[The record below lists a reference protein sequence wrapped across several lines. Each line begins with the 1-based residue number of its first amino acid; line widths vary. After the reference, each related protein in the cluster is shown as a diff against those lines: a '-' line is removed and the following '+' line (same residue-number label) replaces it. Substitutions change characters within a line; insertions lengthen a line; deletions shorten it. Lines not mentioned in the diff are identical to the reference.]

1 MGKPSLCAKPS
12 LGKMNKLFTVAG
24 LFAVFLGAV
33 HAGVIS
39 ATVPSA
45 ISAAPILN
53 ATTITVC
60 GVRVNWNVPSSN
72 GGKPILYYTIYAT
85 GGGTTHKKMAIVQ
98 GGATTTTFVT
108 GLKRTTA
115 YTFTVTAT
123 NEIGESEKSDASS
136 SVTTQNFRKYIFV
149 SDFHNDR
156 ILRFDFATKAFKDVF
171 VQKGSGGLRGPWGI
185 AFNKYDDPAQPR
197 TFYVASEGTSSI
209 LQYDACDGSFI
220 KQFAFVPGQPRGI
233 KFHLLPSAHKPPRAQ
248 KMLLVASAYTDSIL
262 KFNALTGSPLGTY
275 ATGVDTPW
283 DLVIGPQSSGVG
295 RDPEDIFV
303 TSEHEDAVI
312 QFQNTTGAFKSKF
325 TDKKVNYANGL
336 VFGTHQQTSH
346 LYATG
351 PYAGKV
357 IVKFDQ
363 NNGTYIEHF
372 EDRDLQYPL
381 GMVYYEQT
389 LYVNDKNTIRTYD
402 AETGEFLE
410 VWSSHDGLM
419 GSYLLFHDM

>member
-1 MGKPSLCAKPS
+1 ML
-12 LGKMNKLFTVAG
+12 LFSIV
-24 LFAVFLGAV
+24 V
-33 HAGVIS
+33 HAGTIT
-39 ATVPSA
+39 ATVPA
-45 ISAAPILN
+45 TIGAAPHLN
-53 ATTITVC
+53 ATTITAC
-60 GVRVNWNVPSSN
+60 GVRINWVVPSNN
-72 GGKPILYYTIYAT
+72 GGKPILHYTIYAT

-115 YTFTVTAT
+115 YTFTVTST
-123 NEIGESEKSDASS
+123 NEIGESAKSAASVS
-136 SVTTQNFRKYIFV
+136 ITAQNFRKYIFV
-149 SDFHNDR
+149 SDFLNDR
-156 ILRFDFATKAFKDVF
+156 VLRFDFATKQFKDVF
-171 VQKGSGGLRGPWGI
+171 VQKGSGGLRGPWGV

-197 TFYVASEGTSSI
+197 TFYVSSEGTSSI

-220 KQFAFVPGQPRGI
+220 KQFAFVPGQPRGM
-233 KFHLLPSAHKPPRAQ
+233 KFHMLPSAHNPPRQQ
-248 KMLLVASAYTDSIL
+248 KMLLVCSAYSDSIL
-262 KFNALTGSPLGTY
+262 KYNALTGSPLGTY

-283 DLVIGPQSSGVG
+283 DLVIGPQTLGVG
-295 RDPEDIFV
+295 RAPEDIFV
-303 TSEHEDAVI
+303 SSEHEDAII
-312 QFQNTTGAFKSKF
+312 QFQNTTGAFKAKF

-336 VFGTHQQTSH
+336 VFGTDAQTSH

-372 EDRDLQYPL
+372 EDRDMQYPL
-381 GMVYYEQT
+381 GMVYYEET

-410 VWSSHDGLM
+410 IWSSHDGLM

>member
-1 MGKPSLCAKPS
+1 MRLIIALCALS
-12 LGKMNKLFTVAG
+12 
-24 LFAVFLGAV
+24 AVYT
-33 HAGVIS
+33 HAS

-45 ISAAPILN
+45 ISVAPTVDAATMTACGVRLNWN
-53 ATTITVC
+53 ATT
-60 GVRVNWNVPSSN
+60 NN
-72 GGKPILYYTIYAT
+72 GGKPILHYTIYAS

-98 GGATTTTFVT
+98 GAATLTHFVT

-115 YTFTVTAT
+115 YTFTVTST
-123 NEIGESEKSDASS
+123 NEVGESAKSPASTS
-136 SVTTQNFRKYIFV
+136 GTTQNFRKYLFA
-149 SDFHNDR
+149 SDFTNDR
-156 ILRFDFATKAFKDVF
+156 VLRFDFATKAFKDVF
-171 VQKGSGGLRGPWGI
+171 IQKGSGGLRGPWGI
-185 AFNKYDDPAQPR
+185 AFNKFDDPAQPR

-220 KQFAFVPGQPRGI
+220 KQFAFVPGQPRGL
-233 KFHLLPSAHKPPRAQ
+233 KFHTLPSAHKPPRQQ
-248 KMLLVASAYTDSIL
+248 KMLVVASAYSDSLL
-262 KFNALTGSPLGTY
+262 KYNGLTGSPLGTF

-283 DLVIGPQSSGVG
+283 DFVIGPNN
-295 RDPEDIFV
+295 DFYV

-312 QFQNTTGAFKSKF
+312 QFNGTTGAFKSKF

-336 VFGTHQQTSH
+336 AFGTDAQSQH
-346 LYATG
+346 LYVTG

-372 EDRDLQYPL
+372 EDREMNYPL
-381 GMVYYEQT
+381 GMVYHDST

-402 AETGEFLE
+402 SETGEFLE

-419 GSYLLFHDM
+419 GSSLLFHDM

>member
-33 HAGVIS
+33 HAGVIT
-39 ATVPSA
+39 AVVPSA

-53 ATTITVC
+53 ATTITAC
-60 GVRVNWNVPSSN
+60 GVRVNWQVPASN
-72 GGKPILYYTIYAT
+72 GGKPILYYTVYAT
-85 GGGTTHKKMAIVQ
+85 GGGTVHKKMAIVQ
-98 GGATTTTFVT
+98 GSATRTTFVT

-115 YTFTVTAT
+115 YTFTVTST
-123 NEIGESEKSDASS
+123 NEIGESQKSPASIS
-136 SVTTQNFRKYIFV
+136 ITSQNFRKDI
-149 SDFHNDR
+149 
-156 ILRFDFATKAFKDVF
+156 F

-336 VFGTHQQTSH
+336 VMGHHAETTH

-381 GMVYYEQT
+381 GLVYYEST

>member
-33 HAGVIS
+33 HAGVIT
-39 ATVPSA
+39 AVVPSA

-53 ATTITVC
+53 ATTITAC

-72 GGKPILYYTIYAT
+72 GGKPILHYTIYAT

-115 YTFTVTAT
+115 YTFTVTST
-123 NEIGESEKSDASS
+123 NEIGESAKSPASA
-136 SVTTQNFRKYIFV
+136 SVTSQNFRKYIFV
-149 SDFHNDR
+149 SDFLNDR
-156 ILRFDFATKAFKDVF
+156 ILRFDFAIKQFKDVF

-419 GSYLLFHDM
+419 GSYILFHDM

>member
-33 HAGVIS
+33 HAGVIT
-39 ATVPSA
+39 AVVPSA

-53 ATTITVC
+53 ATTITAC

-72 GGKPILYYTIYAT
+72 GGKPILHYTIYAT
-85 GGGTTHKKMAIVQ
+85 GGGTTH
-98 GGATTTTFVT
+98 
-108 GLKRTTA
+108 
-115 YTFTVTAT
+115 
-123 NEIGESEKSDASS
+123 EIGESAKSPASA
-136 SVTTQNFRKYIFV
+136 SVTSQNFRKYIFV
-149 SDFHNDR
+149 SDFLNDR
-156 ILRFDFATKAFKDVF
+156 ILRFDFAIKQFKDVF

-275 ATGVDTPW
+275 ATDVDTPW

-419 GSYLLFHDM
+419 GSYILFHDM

>member
-12 LGKMNKLFTVAG
+12 LGKMNKLFPVAG

-33 HAGVIS
+33 HAGVIT
-39 ATVPSA
+39 AVVPDT
-45 ISAAPILN
+45 ISVAPTMN
-53 ATTITVC
+53 ATSITAC
-60 GVRVNWNVPSSN
+60 GVRVNWQVPASN

-85 GGGTTHKKMAIVQ
+85 GGGTVHKKMAIVQ
-98 GGATTTTFVT
+98 GSATRTTFVT

-115 YTFTVTAT
+115 YTFTVTST
-123 NEIGESEKSDASS
+123 NEIGESQKSPASIS
-136 SVTTQNFRKYIFV
+136 ITSQNFRKYIFV
-149 SDFHNDR
+149 SDFLNDR
-156 ILRFDFATKAFKDVF
+156 ILRFDFATKSFMDVF

-220 KQFAFVPGQPRGI
+220 KQFALVPGQPRGI
-233 KFHLLPSAHKPPRAQ
+233 KFHMLPSAHKPPRAQ

-283 DLVIGPQSSGVG
+283 DLVIGPQSTGVG

-303 TSEHEDAVI
+303 SSEHEDAVI

-363 NNGTYIEHF
+363 NNGTYIEH
-372 EDRDLQYPL
+372 
-381 GMVYYEQT
+381 
-389 LYVNDKNTIRTYD
+389 
-402 AETGEFLE
+402 
-410 VWSSHDGLM
+410 
-419 GSYLLFHDM
+419 

>member
-33 HAGVIS
+33 HAGVIT
-39 ATVPSA
+39 AVVPSA

-53 ATTITVC
+53 ATTITAC

-72 GGKPILYYTIYAT
+72 GGKPILHYTIYAT

-115 YTFTVTAT
+115 YTFTVTST
-123 NEIGESEKSDASS
+123 NEIGESAKSPASA
-136 SVTTQNFRKYIFV
+136 SVTSQNFRKYIFV
-149 SDFHNDR
+149 SDFLNDR
-156 ILRFDFATKAFKDVF
+156 ILRFDFATKSFKDVF

-209 LQYDACDGSFI
+209 LQYDACDGSFV
-220 KQFAFVPGQPRGI
+220 KQFAFVPGQPRVI
-233 KFHLLPSAHKPPRAQ
+233 K
-248 KMLLVASAYTDSIL
+248 Y
-262 KFNALTGSPLGTY
+262 NALTGSPLGTY

-283 DLVIGPQSSGVG
+283 DLIIGPQTTGIAG
-295 RDPEDIFV
+295 TPEDIFV
-303 TSEHEDAVI
+303 SSEHEDAVI
-312 QFQNTTGAFKSKF
+312 QFQNTSGAFKSKF

-336 VFGTHQQTSH
+336 VMGHHAETTH
-346 LYATG
+346 LYVTG

-357 IVKFDQ
+357 IVKFDI

-381 GMVYYEQT
+381 GMVYHEQT

-410 VWSSHDGLM
+410 VWSSHDGMM
-419 GSYLLFHDM
+419 GSYILFHDM

>member
-24 LFAVFLGAV
+24 LILSFFTFAR
-33 HAGVIS
+33 AGTIT
-39 ATVPSA
+39 ATVPDT
-45 ISAAPILN
+45 IGAAPTLN
-53 ATTITVC
+53 ATTITAC
-60 GVRVNWNVPSSN
+60 GVRINWQVPASN
-72 GGKPILYYTIYAT
+72 GGKPILHYTIYAT

-98 GGATTTTFVT
+98 GAATTTTFVT

-115 YTFTVTAT
+115 YTFTVTST
-123 NEIGESEKSDASS
+123 NEIGESVKSDP
-136 SVTTQNFRKYIFV
+136 SVSITSQNFRKYIFV
-149 SDFHNDR
+149 SDFLNDR
-156 ILRFDFATKAFKDVF
+156 VVRFDFATKQFKDVF

-220 KQFAFVPGQPRGI
+220 KQFSHVPGQPRGI
-233 KFHLLPSAHKPPRAQ
+233 KFHTLPSAHNPPRSQ
-248 KMLLVASAYTDSIL
+248 KMLLVCSAYTDSIL
-262 KFNALTGSPLGTY
+262 KYNALTGSPLGTY

-283 DLVIGPQSSGVG
+283 DLVIGPQSFGVG

-312 QFQNTTGAFKSKF
+312 QFQNTTGAFKAKF

-336 VFGTHQQTSH
+336 VFGTHDQTKH

>member
-1 MGKPSLCAKPS
+1 MRFIVS
-12 LGKMNKLFTVAG
+12 AG
-24 LFAVFLGAV
+24 LLITLSACV
-33 HAGVIS
+33 HAGVIT
-39 ATVPSA
+39 AVVPTK
-45 ISAAPILN
+45 IAAVPILN
-53 ATTITVC
+53 ATTVTAC
-60 GVRVNWNVPSSN
+60 GVRLNWAIPPSN
-72 GGKPILYYTIYAT
+72 GGKPILHYTVYAT
-85 GGGTTHKKMAIVQ
+85 GGGTTHKKMAILQ
-98 GGATTTTFVT
+98 GGATRTSFIT

-115 YTFTVTAT
+115 YTFTVSST
-123 NEIGESEKSDASS
+123 NEIGESAKSNPSASI
-136 SVTTQNFRKYIFV
+136 TTQNFRKYIFV
-149 SDFHNDR
+149 SDFLNDR
-156 ILRFDFATKAFKDVF
+156 VLRFDFATKQFKDVF

-209 LQYDACDGSFI
+209 LQYDACDGSFV
-220 KQFAFVPGQPRGI
+220 KQFAYVPGQPRGI
-233 KFHLLPSAHKPPRAQ
+233 KFHLLPSAHRPARQQ
-248 KMLLVASAYTDSIL
+248 KMLLVCSTYTDSVL

-295 RDPEDIFV
+295 RDPEDVFV
-303 TSEHEDAVI
+303 SSEHEDAII
-312 QFQNTTGAFKSKF
+312 QFQNTTGAFKAKF
-325 TDKKVNYANGL
+325 TDKKVNYANGV
-336 VFGTHQQTSH
+336 VFGSHGQTSH
-346 LYATG
+346 LYVTG

-372 EDRDLQYPL
+372 EDRDMQYPL
-381 GMVYYEQT
+381 GMVYHEQT

>member
-1 MGKPSLCAKPS
+1 MMRVALASLI
-12 LGKMNKLFTVAG
+12 
-24 LFAVFLGAV
+24 AVTLSVV
-33 HAGVIS
+33 HAGVIT
-39 ATVPSA
+39 AVVPTA
-45 ISAAPILN
+45 ISAAPVLN
-53 ATTITVC
+53 ATTITAC
-60 GVRVNWNVPSSN
+60 GLRVNWLVPSSN
-72 GGKPILYYTIYAT
+72 GGKPILHYTIYAT

-115 YTFTVTAT
+115 YTFTVTST
-123 NEIGESEKSDASS
+123 NEIGESAKSPASI
-136 SVTTQNFRKYIFV
+136 SVTSQNFRKYIFV
-149 SDFHNDR
+149 SDFLNDR
-156 ILRFDFATKAFKDVF
+156 ILRFDFAIKQFKDVF

-220 KQFAFVPGQPRGI
+220 KQFAFVPGQPRGL
-233 KFHLLPSAHKPPRAQ
+233 KFHLLPSAHNPPRAQ

-303 TSEHEDAVI
+303 SSEHEDAVI

-419 GSYLLFHDM
+419 GSYILFHDM